1 MAEEITALW
10 QEAEQH
16 LRAFEQLARRTV
28 EEAWLAGDALLR
40 IRQQL
45 PHGAWLPALRKR
57 GIAYTTA
64 NRFIRLH
71 QQYPEINQVGDFGS
85 VSAALTSGRSARPRR
100 PASPY
105 LVTLDDL
112 WDWERWGPS
121 AIARRFMEPDE
132 LEAFRSAI
140 EGAVRQY
147 VRESGTR
154 ADLFNALAWFR
165 LALSCQVDF
174 GPYDND
180 PGARAETARRDAA
193 YKGSNLYWVT
203 DLEDFLR
210 LTDTDVARLPNPDRP
225 KTLIIDNLHKSEEWI
240 LGPLFL
246 FQRIVPDPD
255 TCGVGVRRSPGCL
268 RCRSMCC

>member
-45 PHGAWLPALRKR
+45 PHGAWLPALKER

-64 NRFIRLH
+64 NRFIRLR
-71 QQYPEINQVGDFGS
+71 QQYAEINQVGEFGS
-85 VSAALTSGRSARPRR
+85 VSAALTKGRSARPRR
-100 PASPY
+100 ATSPY

-121 AIARRFMEPDE
+121 SIARRFMEPDE
-132 LEAFRSAI
+132 IDTFRSAI

-147 VRESGTR
+147 IEESETRE
-154 ADLFNALAWFR
+154 DLFQALVWFR
-165 LALSCQVDF
+165 LALSSQVDF
-174 GPYDND
+174 GPYEND
-180 PGARAETARRDAA
+180 PGARAETGRRGAA
-193 YKGSNLYWVT
+193 YRAGDFYWVG
-203 DLEDFLR
+203 DFDDFVR
-210 LTDTDVARLPNPDRP
+210 LTDTHVARLPKNP
-225 KTLIIDNLHKSEEWI
+225 
-240 LGPLFL
+240 
-246 FQRIVPDPD
+246 
-255 TCGVGVRRSPGCL
+255 
-268 RCRSMCC
+268 

>member
-45 PHGAWLPALRKR
+45 PHGAWLPALKER

-64 NRFIRLH
+64 NRFIRLR
-71 QQYPEINQVGDFGS
+71 QQYAEINQDGEFGS
-85 VSAALTSGRSARPRR
+85 VSAALTKGRSARPRR
-100 PASPY
+100 TASPY

-121 AIARRFMEPDE
+121 AIARRFMEADE
-132 LEAFRSAI
+132 IDAFGSAI

-147 VRESGTR
+147 IEESETREE
-154 ADLFNALAWFR
+154 LFQALGWFR

-174 GPYDND
+174 GPYEND
-180 PGARAETARRDAA
+180 PGARAETGRRDGA
-193 YKGSNLYWVT
+193 YRDGDFYWVG

-210 LTDTDVARLPNPDRP
+210 LTDTHVARLPQNP
-225 KTLIIDNLHKSEEWI
+225 
-240 LGPLFL
+240 
-246 FQRIVPDPD
+246 
-255 TCGVGVRRSPGCL
+255 
-268 RCRSMCC
+268 